1 MSRPVWD
8 IFCKVVDNFG
18 DIGVTWRL
26 ARQLV
31 AEHGLEVRL
40 WVDHLPSFVRLCPQA
55 NADAA
60 EQWHAGVQVRR
71 WPEPWLP
78 VEVAPVVIEA
88 FGCKLPEAYVQA
100 LAAQARP
107 SLWLNLD
114 YLSAEQW
121 VGGCH
126 GLPSFSAPGYQKF
139 FFFPGFRPDTGGLLR
154 EQGLLARRDAFGPAE
169 RHLFLQHLGASPR
182 PGALLVS
189 LFAYENPSLASWL
202 DALAAGPQ
210 PVHLLVPEGKVLADV
225 NRWLGQPLA
234 AGEQA
239 ERANLRIQVL
249 PFVPQQDYDR
259 LLWACDFN
267 AVRGE
272 DSFVRAQWAA
282 RPMLWHIYPQEENVH
297 LEKLEAFLELYC
309 QQGLAEPARAALMGL
324 WRAWNTGLDM
334 AGPWAHWLAHRETL
348 AAHARQWC
356 MGQAA
361 RPDLATALVN
371 FHRNWI

>member
-1 MSRPVWD
+1 MSRPSWD

-31 AEHGLEVRL
+31 AEHGLQVRL

-55 NADAA
+55 MANAPQ
-60 EQWHAGVQVRR
+60 QWHEGVQIRQ
-71 WPEPWLP
+71 WPEPWQP
-78 VEVAPVVIEA
+78 AQVAPVVIEA

-100 LAAQARP
+100 MAAQAQL

-114 YLSAEQW
+114 YLSAEPW

-126 GLPSFSAPGYQKF
+126 GLPSFSATGYRKF

-154 EQGLLARRDAFGPAE
+154 EQGLLARRDAFDEAARE
-169 RHLFLQHLGASPR
+169 RFLRSLSVIRR

-189 LFAYENPSLASWL
+189 LFAYENPSLPSWL
-202 DALAAGPQ
+202 GAMAAGPLPIQ
-210 PVHLLVPEGKVLADV
+210 LLVPEGKALGDV
-225 NRWLGQPLA
+225 NHWLGQPLA
-234 AGEQA
+234 VGEQA
-239 ERANLRIQVL
+239 ERGRLHIQVL

-272 DSFVRAQWAA
+272 DSFVRAQWAG
-282 RPMLWHIYPQEENVH
+282 RPMLWHIYRQDEDVH
-297 LEKLEAFLELYC
+297 LDKLEAFLELYSQC
-309 QQGLAEPARAALMGL
+309 GLPVPAQAALLGL
-324 WRAWNTGLDM
+324 WRAWNRSLDM
-334 AGPWAHWLAHRETL
+334 AAPWQQWLAHRETL
-348 AAHARQWC
+348 VEHARQWC
-356 MGQAA
+356 AEQAA
-361 RPDLATALVN
+361 RLDLATALVK
-371 FHRNWI
+371 FHRNWL